1 MSEQTGGFD
10 RLKKTIGRLISYSE
24 QRGKERESRAI
35 AREAVLLFAN
45 QEQQEPLATYP
56 ADSPSIYDL
65 SQAKPGTIIRIE
77 FNTMSFYSGMPGRD
91 KYAWF
96 TTGGNKDGKASVYGV
111 IQSTDTDEAVSLSR
125 TPKLQLTNSWYIQEV
140 VPGQYEFAIKDALF
154 ELYAQVPFSS
164 PLLRENT
171 VTKLDIMSAGKA
183 AKVPEREISA
193 RHKLALTPGI
203 AGK

>member
-1 MSEQTGGFD
+1 MNQA
-10 RLKKTIGRLISYSE
+10 
-24 QRGKERESRAI
+24 AI

-96 TTGGNKDGKASVYGV
+96 TTGGIRMEKLLFTGLSSER
-111 IQSTDTDEAVSLSR
+111 IQMRLFLYPELLNYNSQIVGIYRKLSLANMN
-125 TPKLQLTNSWYIQEV
+125 LQS
-140 VPGQYEFAIKDALF
+140 KMLF
-154 ELYAQVPFSS
+154 LSFMRKYLFHH
-164 PLLRENT
+164 LF
-171 VTKLDIMSAGKA
+171 
-183 AKVPEREISA
+183 
-193 RHKLALTPGI
+193 
-203 AGK
+203 